1 MSLVEIVRE
10 KQEALR
16 VRDVAQLLGVSPQ
29 QIYKMAAKGEI
40 PSFKIANA
48 VRFDPQETADWLKQ
62 RYPVRSVELHFP
74 MAKRA

>member
-16 VRDVAQLLGVSPQ
+16 VRDVAHLLGVSPQ

-40 PSFKIANA
+40 PSFKVAGA
-48 VRFDPQETADWLKQ
+48 VRFDPQETADWLMQ
-62 RYPVRSVELHFP
+62 RYPVRSVELRFP
-74 MAKRA
+74 VAKRA